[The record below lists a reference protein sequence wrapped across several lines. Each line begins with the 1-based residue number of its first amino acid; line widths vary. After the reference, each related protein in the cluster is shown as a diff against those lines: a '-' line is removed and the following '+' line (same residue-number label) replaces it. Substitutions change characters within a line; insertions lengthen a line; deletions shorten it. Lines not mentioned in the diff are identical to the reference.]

1 MRKINWIIALVI
13 AVGITAGF
21 NSCKKDKDDDDNTT
35 LDPTPTVTEVTG
47 EISANTTWSASNK
60 YLLKGFVYVTNGATL
75 TIEAGTVIKGD
86 KTTMGTLI
94 IEQGGKIMAEGTAA
108 KPIVF
113 TSNAPVN
120 FRNRGDWGGL
130 IICGKA
136 PINVSGGTAQIEGG
150 PRSTYGGT
158 DVADNSGILK
168 YVRVEYA
175 GYPFQPDKE
184 INGITFGGVG
194 NGTTVDYVQVS
205 YSNDDSYEFFGGTVN
220 CKHLIAV
227 SGLDDDFDT
236 DYGYSGKL
244 QFVVSL
250 RDKGVADVSGSNSF
264 ESDNDGSGSSSTPF
278 TSAIFSNVSIFG
290 PRQTATTSNISS
302 LYKYAMHLKKN
313 THISIFNSIF
323 VGWTTGLMV
332 DGSACE
338 TNATNGD
345 TEVKNC
351 IISGCSSFFSQAS
364 GSTFSTKDWYQT
376 AAFNNDT
383 LLSNS
388 SVMITDPWAATPNF
402 LPATGSPALTD
413 ADFTNPKL
421 TSGFE
426 AVSYRGAFGSTD
438 WTSSWANW
446 SPQTTEY

>member
-150 PRSTYGGT
+150 PR
-158 DVADNSGILK
+158 
-168 YVRVEYA
+168 
-175 GYPFQPDKE
+175 
-184 INGITFGGVG
+184 
-194 NGTTVDYVQVS
+194 
-205 YSNDDSYEFFGGTVN
+205 
-220 CKHLIAV
+220 
-227 SGLDDDFDT
+227 
-236 DYGYSGKL
+236 
-244 QFVVSL
+244 
-250 RDKGVADVSGSNSF
+250 
-264 ESDNDGSGSSSTPF
+264 
-278 TSAIFSNVSIFG
+278 
-290 PRQTATTSNISS
+290 
-302 LYKYAMHLKKN
+302 
-313 THISIFNSIF
+313 
-323 VGWTTGLMV
+323 
-332 DGSACE
+332 
-338 TNATNGD
+338 
-345 TEVKNC
+345 
-351 IISGCSSFFSQAS
+351 
-364 GSTFSTKDWYQT
+364 
-376 AAFNNDT
+376 
-383 LLSNS
+383 
-388 SVMITDPWAATPNF
+388 
-402 LPATGSPALTD
+402 
-413 ADFTNPKL
+413 
-421 TSGFE
+421 
-426 AVSYRGAFGSTD
+426 
-438 WTSSWANW
+438 
-446 SPQTTEY
+446 

>member
-1 MRKINWIIALVI
+1 
-13 AVGITAGF
+13 
-21 NSCKKDKDDDDNTT
+21 
-35 LDPTPTVTEVTG
+35 
-47 EISANTTWSASNK
+47 
-60 YLLKGFVYVTNGATL
+60 
-75 TIEAGTVIKGD
+75 
-86 KTTMGTLI
+86 
-94 IEQGGKIMAEGTAA
+94 
-108 KPIVF
+108 
-113 TSNAPVN
+113 
-120 FRNRGDWGGL
+120 
-130 IICGKA
+130 
-136 PINVSGGTAQIEGG
+136 
-150 PRSTYGGT
+150 
-158 DVADNSGILK
+158 
-168 YVRVEYA
+168 
-175 GYPFQPDKE
+175 
-184 INGITFGGVG
+184 
-194 NGTTVDYVQVS
+194 
-205 YSNDDSYEFFGGTVN
+205 
-220 CKHLIAV
+220 
-227 SGLDDDFDT
+227 
-236 DYGYSGKL
+236 
-244 QFVVSL
+244 
-250 RDKGVADVSGSNSF
+250 
-264 ESDNDGSGSSSTPF
+264 
-278 TSAIFSNVSIFG
+278 
-290 PRQTATTSNISS
+290 
-302 LYKYAMHLKKN
+302 MHLKKN

-345 TEVKNC
+345 IEVKNC